1 MIGVQDLRKGTTF
14 IEDNDLWRVMEYEHV
29 KTGRGNATI
38 RVKVRNVRSGSA
50 QTKTYPSGSRVQDIR
65 LDHAEVQ
72 YLYNDGDLYYFM
84 DLETNEQP
92 VLSAKLLGDA
102 VNFLVDGMSLALES
116 YEGESISIELPT
128 TVDLEVVKTDPGF
141 AGDTATNATKPA
153 TVSTGYPGAGAAVC
167 ECRRQD
173 PDRYPHRR
181 VSDTSVA
188 GWGTG
193 IGIRDCTSAQQYLL
207 IPDPQSA
214 SFCQTRHPLL

>member
-153 TVSTGYPGAGAAVC
+153 TVSTGYQAQVPLFVSVGDKIRIDTRTGA
-167 ECRRQD
+167 
-173 PDRYPHRR
+173 YLTR
-181 VSDTSVA
+181 V
-188 GWGTG
+188 
-193 IGIRDCTSAQQYLL
+193 
-207 IPDPQSA
+207 
-214 SFCQTRHPLL
+214 